1 MSMESL
7 RDVIWSESQGYMG
20 TKVQGNRI
28 LVEESG
34 PTLPSPCMLPA
45 NLAIARELG
54 THLQR
59 VYKQRSLGNNIGA
72 LYSERTGILSKGHRN
87 ILWLSATWALHTILS
102 PFEIVLVLKQDHL
115 L

>member
-1 MSMESL
+1 MEFS

-28 LVEESG
+28 FVEESV

-45 NLAIARELG
+45 NLAIAHELD
-54 THLQR
+54 THLNLQR
-59 VYKQRSLGNNIGA
+59 VYKQRSLGNNGGA
-72 LYSERTGILSKGHRN
+72 LHSKRTGILSKGHRN